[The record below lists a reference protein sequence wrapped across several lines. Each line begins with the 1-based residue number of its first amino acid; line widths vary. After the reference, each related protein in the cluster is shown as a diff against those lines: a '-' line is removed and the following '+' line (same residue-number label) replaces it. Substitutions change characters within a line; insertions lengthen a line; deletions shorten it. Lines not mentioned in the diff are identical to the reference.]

1 MCSCTE
7 FPQSPDSSKSA
18 QIGLESNSQSVVRRS
33 LFIDKPTDDP
43 VNMGN
48 IIVHS
53 DEAISQNVERLTY
66 QVCNLTQGGG

>member
-1 MCSCTE
+1 MCSCTQV
-7 FPQSPDSSKSA
+7 PQSSDSSKFA

-43 VNMGN
+43 VSMGN
-48 IIVHS
+48 IIFHS
-53 DEAISQNVERLTY
+53 DEAVSQNVERMTY